1 MELIVNNILYNM
13 VEKKCFAMFCQN
25 CQFFG
30 CTPRLKETLQRN
42 QKHDLPV
49 EFRMDNRRLTNP
61 DKIANEFN
69 VYFINN
75 GRSLSDQIQSQRSSH
90 EYLGDRANTNFTFT
104 AVNEECIDTI
114 VKNMKSKSSTGYDEI
129 SNKLIKQARSGLV
142 KPLTL

>member
-1 MELIVNNILYNM
+1 MAKTWLTI
-13 VEKKCFAMFCQN
+13 
-25 CQFFG
+25 
-30 CTPRLKETLQRN
+30 KETLQRN
-42 QKHDLPV
+42 
-49 EFRMDNRRLTNP
+49 
-61 DKIANEFN
+61 
-69 VYFINN
+69 
-75 GRSLSDQIQSQRSSH
+75 QSQRSSH